1 MDFQL
6 SDDQR
11 AIADMAGSLFGD
23 LCNDDRLRA
32 STSSGETWM
41 ADLWA
46 KCVETGLHALA
57 IPEAAGGSGL
67 GMTELMLVLEAQGR
81 GLGMVPLGRHQLAAA
96 TLDRFGAAAHQPL
109 VDGPAP
115 ERGVP
120 LSG

>member
-11 AIADMAGSLFGD
+11 AIAEMAGSLFGD
-23 LCNDDRLRA
+23 LCSDDRLRA
-32 STSSGETWM
+32 FTASGDSWM

-67 GMTELMLVLEAQGR
+67 GMTDLSA
-81 GLGMVPLGRHQLAAA
+81 
-96 TLDRFGAAAHQPL
+96 
-109 VDGPAP
+109 PAP
-115 ERGVP
+115 GARPGSPCPLFARRRRQPRPPPRRLTVP
-120 LSG
+120 TLAISKAIFKKQRN